1 MSKPNKPAP
10 PVDRAILASP
20 LSAAAVALDAELKR
34 YFELS
39 ETARKVPL
47 NSEKN
52 LERAA
57 RAMTDAASSQDRIS
71 AHVAALVQAIG
82 VAREAQQTSAEALAE
97 RAREM
102 AGRATELGELLA
114 LFASLGDEAKQ
125 LNAMMQEAAGYK
137 KDPYASDDAEV
148 RGRLEAISARMD
160 EVAARAQDLATTA
173 DAKELPDIARQADSL
188 RQQIQSARNKLNLL
202 QRSMASTLPS

>member
-1 MSKPNKPAP
+1 MPKPSKPAAS
-10 PVDRAILASP
+10 RERSAAASSP
-20 LSAAAVALDAELKR
+20 LSSAAIALDGELRR

-39 ETARKVPL
+39 ETARKMPL

-57 RAMTDAASSQDRIS
+57 RAMTEAAESQDRVA
-71 AHVAALVQAIG
+71 AHVHALVGAIA
-82 VAREAQQTSAEALAE
+82 VAREAQESSAAALAA

-114 LFASLGDEAKQ
+114 QFASLGDEAKA

-137 KDPYASDDAEV
+137 RDPYPGDDADAQARLDAV
-148 RGRLEAISARMD
+148 RARMD
-160 EVAARAQDLATTA
+160 EVATRAEDLATLA
-173 DAKELPDIARQADSL
+173 DRKDLPDIGRQADSL
-188 RQQIQSARNKLNLL
+188 RQQIQSARNKLGLL
-202 QRSMASTLPS
+202 QRSLGRG